1 MLTGKT
7 FFLLFCSTKN
17 ISENSCILAYICMC
31 SVMFQKLAENGRQYE
46 AETKAHIQKY
56 AEAGLRTLV
65 IAYRELDEEVYKR
78 WEEEFAK
85 AKTSVSEDR
94 EALVER
100 TAEKIERGLI
110 LLGAT
115 AVEDKLQK
123 GVSVIYK
130 TYFLNWNLFHFFI
143 FIFYI

>member
-1 MLTGKT
+1 
-7 FFLLFCSTKN
+7 
-17 ISENSCILAYICMC
+17 
-31 SVMFQKLAENGRQYE
+31 MFQKLAENGRQYE